1 MPKIHENEAVST
13 AIAMIVAASMQDKPI
28 HIAKIQAHCDD
39 RHPEELIAVLDE
51 AAFYGVEVL
60 TK

>member
-39 RHPEELIAVLDE
+39 RHPEELIAVLDK

>member
-1 MPKIHENEAVST
+1 MPKIHENDAVSAAT
-13 AIAMIVAASMQDKPI
+13 AMIVAAFMQDKPI